1 MRTRHSIIT
10 TGIAAL
16 VACPATAHHSQAQ
29 FVLDPDR
36 METIR
41 GTVTEFDF
49 RNPHV
54 YVYLEA
60 QDADGSTVEWEL
72 EATSTPNLI
81 RRGWSRNSIE
91 VGEQLTVDIHPA
103 RDPSQH
109 IARVGRV
116 YFANGTSLS
125 ATEGGPEAPPD
136 VSATSFAGRWW
147 GRGSV
152 RQFQMDR
159 VDEPW
164 PLTAKAQAALAAF
177 DGSQNP
183 QVDCIPMTA
192 PTIMLYSNIFDVTL
206 SDERLDWSSEWLGAE
221 RTIWLDGREHP
232 PATERFQ
239 QGHSVGA
246 WEDENTLVVD
256 TTNYADHAAGL
267 SFEIPSGA
275 QKHTTERMTLSAD
288 GKRIDYEFVLED
300 PEYLTSPITGTGH
313 WEYRPDLERQVVNC
327 DREVA
332 RRFMERL
339 YESE

>member
-1 MRTRHSIIT
+1 MRAQTLNV
-10 TGIAAL
+10 GVLAL
-16 VACPATAHHSQAQ
+16 TSAVTPAIAHHSQAQ
-29 FVLDPDR
+29 FVLDPTR

-54 YVYLEA
+54 YLYLET
-60 QDADGSTVEWEL
+60 QEADGSTTLWEL

-81 RRGWSRNSIE
+81 RRGWSRESIA
-91 VGEQLTVDIHPA
+91 VGDQLTVDIHPA

-109 IARVGRV
+109 IARVGTV
-116 YFANGTSLS
+116 HFADGRSLS

-136 VSATSFAGRWW
+136 VRATSFAGRWW

-164 PLTAKAQAALAAF
+164 PLTPKAQAALDAY

-183 QVDCIPMTA
+183 QVDCIPMTT
-192 PTIMLYSNIFDVTL
+192 PTIMLYTNIFDVTL
-206 SDERLDWSSEWLGAE
+206 SDERIDIASEWLDAE
-221 RTIWLDGREHP
+221 RTIWLDGRAHP
-232 PATERFQ
+232 PASERFA
-239 QGHSVGA
+239 QGHSVGH
-246 WEDENTLVVD
+246 WESNTLVID
-256 TTNYADHAAGL
+256 TTNYADHAAGN

-275 QKHTTERMTLSAD
+275 QKHTVERMTLSDD
-288 GKRIDYEFVLED
+288 GKRIDYAFVLED
-300 PEYLTSPITGTGH
+300 PEYMTSAITGIGH
-313 WEYRPDLERQVVNC
+313 WEYRPDLERQVLEC

-332 RRFMERL
+332 RRFLERL

>member
-1 MRTRHSIIT
+1 MIRQTFMM
-10 TGIAAL
+10 IAGMTAV
-16 VACPATAHHSQAQ
+16 VAGNAVAHHSQAQ
-29 FVLDPDR
+29 FVLDPTR

-41 GTVTEFDF
+41 GTVTQFDF

-54 YVYLEA
+54 YLYLETE
-60 QDADGSTVEWEL
+60 QADGSTALWEL

-81 RRGWSRNSIE
+81 RRGWSRDSIK
-91 VGEQLTVDIHPA
+91 VGDQLTVDIHPA

-109 IARVGRV
+109 IARVGTV
-116 YFANGTSLS
+116 HFADGRSLS

-136 VSATSFAGRWW
+136 LRATSFAGRWW

-164 PLTAKAQAALAAF
+164 PLTPKAEAALAAY
-177 DGSQNP
+177 DGTQNP
-183 QVDCIPMTA
+183 QVDCIPMTT
-192 PTIMLYSNIFDVTL
+192 PTIMLYTNIFDVTL
-206 SDERLDWSSEWLGAE
+206 TDERIDISSEWLDAE
-221 RTIWLDGREHP
+221 RTIWLDGRAHP
-232 PATERFQ
+232 PATERFP
-239 QGHSVGA
+239 QGHSVGR
-246 WEDENTLVVD
+246 WEGSTLVID
-256 TTNYADHAAGL
+256 TTNYADHAAGN

-275 QKHTTERMTLSAD
+275 QKHTIERMTLSAD

-300 PEYLTSPITGTGH
+300 PEYMTGPITGTGH
-313 WEYRPDLERQVVNC
+313 WEYRPDLERQMLDC